1 MESIWTIRQVRI
13 KPEKL
18 LYILFIENK
27 RLSPIIFSFKVPLWL
42 GPEYWDIFDSE
53 QFAGNSNLTIV
64 VLTMLSYFFE
74 LTFFCYFQVLNVFLK
89 IALNLYKFSLNCFD
103 FV

>member
-27 RLSPIIFSFKVPLWL
+27 RLFPIVFSFKVPLWL

-53 QFAGNSNLTIV
+53 QFAGNSNLTIG
-64 VLTMLSYFFE
+64 VLTMCSYFFE
-74 LTFFCYFQVLNVFLK
+74 LCLRPANSKIEVKRSFLEQK
-89 IALNLYKFSLNCFD
+89 GRC
-103 FV
+103 

>member
-27 RLSPIIFSFKVPLWL
+27 RLSPIIFSFKVSLWL

-53 QFAGNSNLTIV
+53 QFAGNSNLTIG

-74 LTFFCYFQVLNVFLK
+74 LCLRPAN
-89 IALNLYKFSLNCFD
+89 
-103 FV
+103 

>member
-64 VLTMLSYFFE
+64 VLTMLSDFFE
-74 LTFFCYFQVLNVFLK
+74 LCLRPANSKIEVKRSFLGQK
-89 IALNLYKFSLNCFD
+89 GRY
-103 FV
+103 

>member
-18 LYILFIENK
+18 LYVLFVENK
-27 RLSPIIFSFKVPLWL
+27 RLSLIIFSFKVPLRL

-53 QFAGNSNLTIV
+53 QFAGNSNLLIG
-64 VLTMLSYFFE
+64 VLTICSKFFE
-74 LTFFCYFQVLNVFLK
+74 LCLWPANSKVQVKRSFLGK
-89 IALNLYKFSLNCFD
+89 REGVKKS
-103 FV
+103 VRS

>member
-18 LYILFIENK
+18 LYVLFVENK
-27 RLSPIIFSFKVPLWL
+27 RLSLIIFSFKVLLRL

-53 QFAGNSNLTIV
+53 QFAGNSNLLIG
-64 VLTMLSYFFE
+64 VLTMCSKFFE
-74 LTFFCYFQVLNVFLK
+74 LCLWPANSKVQVKRSFLGK
-89 IALNLYKFSLNCFD
+89 REDVKKS
-103 FV
+103 VRS

>member
-1 MESIWTIRQVRI
+1 MESIWAIRQVRI

-53 QFAGNSNLTIV
+53 QFAGNSNLTIG
-64 VLTMLSYFFE
+64 VLTMLKSKGQNWSQKEFSWAKGK
-74 LTFFCYFQVLNVFLK
+74 VLK
-89 IALNLYKFSLNCFD
+89 SL
-103 FV
+103 